1 MEQRSSVLPFLCL
14 LWKVD
19 LLFTRLAVAVEELL
33 ISSGP
38 GVIAFQ
44 KSF

>member
-1 MEQRSSVLPFLCL
+1 M
-14 LWKVD
+14 
-19 LLFTRLAVAVEELL
+19 EELL

-44 KSF
+44 KIFLRKSLTELFFTNCNRS